1 MTKQINAK
9 VQAKKLFT
17 TDTLLL
23 QLRACEPFQ
32 YAAGDYLMAGFDSE
46 DLKPFSIASSPR
58 NDGLIELHIRNR
70 LGTQFMEDLFK
81 IAVGDELIISGPNKQ
96 YQLDDGLD
104 NYQQDMIL
112 VAGGTGF
119 APMKS
124 ILDELLAQNF
134 NQKIYFYWGATKQ
147 EDFYLHNEMIAL
159 EKHHDNLVYTEVLS
173 SLVHQQ
179 VLVDYPNLA
188 DKRVYLCGTWD
199 MVTAAKK
206 AFLGAGL
213 AEENYN

>member
-1 MTKQINAK
+1 MTKPIKAK
-9 VQAKKLFT
+9 VQTKKLFT
-17 TDTLLL
+17 ADTLLL

-32 YAAGDYLMAGFDSE
+32 YAAGDYLMAGFDAE

-70 LGTQFMEDLFK
+70 LGTKFMEDLFK
-81 IAVGDELIISGPNKQ
+81 ITVGDELIISGPNKQ
-96 YQLDDGLD
+96 YQLDNELD
-104 NYQQDMIL
+104 NYQHDIIL

-134 NQKIYFYWGATKQ
+134 KNKIYFYWGATKQ
-147 EDFYLHNEMIAL
+147 EDFYLHSEMIGL
-159 EKHHDNLVYTEVLS
+159 EKHHDNLVYMEVLS
-173 SLVHQQ
+173 GFVHQQ
-179 VLVDYPNLA
+179 VLVEHPNLA
-188 DKRVYLCGTWD
+188 DKRIYLCGAWD
-199 MVTAAKK
+199 MNTKAKED
-206 AFLGAGL
+206 FLLAGL